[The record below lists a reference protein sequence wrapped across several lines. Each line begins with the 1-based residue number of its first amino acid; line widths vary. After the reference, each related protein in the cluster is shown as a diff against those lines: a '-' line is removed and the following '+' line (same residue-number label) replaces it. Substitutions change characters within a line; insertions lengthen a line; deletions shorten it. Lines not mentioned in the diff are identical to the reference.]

1 MTEIFNNG
9 TYKVF
14 HINNIPIYQ
23 PFSKVK
29 VLFTFVNYLCG
40 LHFCV
45 ITTFAY

>member
-1 MTEIFNNG
+1 MVILDNLTH
-9 TYKVF
+9 KVF
-14 HINNIPIYQ
+14 HINNIHIYK
-23 PFSKVK
+23 PFTKIK